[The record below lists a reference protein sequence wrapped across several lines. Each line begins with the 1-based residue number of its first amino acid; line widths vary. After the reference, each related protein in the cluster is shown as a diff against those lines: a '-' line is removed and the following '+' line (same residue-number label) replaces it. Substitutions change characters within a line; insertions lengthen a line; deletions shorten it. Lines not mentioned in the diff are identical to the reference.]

1 MSHQNDALLE
11 GMIDFRK
18 RLDSY
23 LSDFGIEIGYNEG
36 WFYRII
42 NVNSFTGSKSITEKG
57 DFASWHD
64 AFTAVLKEKFHAGVP
79 GSD

>member
-18 RLDSY
+18 RLDAS
-23 LSDFGIEIGYNEG
+23 LADFGIEIGYNEG
-36 WFYRII
+36 WFYRIT
-42 NVNSFTGSKSITEKG
+42 TGSKAIKEKG

-64 AFTAVLKEKFHAGVP
+64 AFTAALKEKFHEGVP